1 MCRFAQ
7 LNLKKGGITGKCLNC
22 GFFIFYGNNF
32 FYHETHEETRR
43 IFFLS
48 CVIFAVKIKWVF
60 SDRALSG
67 LGLESII
74 MWQLLDSDLEF
85 VVESDF
91 IYMPLLFDPEIE
103 REIQDF
109 QSGKPLENPGKPE
122 PKNIIK
128 LKGKHFI
135 KALNLNSSIDNC
147 EAINAYS
154 YRRLRNECL
163 RKYQLTREVDGH
175 FLDETLR
182 TILFQI
188 TPYFIKKNKGLN
200 RKKIS
205 DEEILDLIR
214 EKVNIPARYFKEAET
229 FQKLEPLKEIL
240 KDLED
245 QKPIFK
251 LPENGL
257 YSGPALRDWLDKA
270 VHAKV
275 LASEHHRIA
284 KSLQVREQ
292 FRQAK
297 PEHIAVLLY
306 IADAGAMEID
316 GFGFIMNNAYRG
328 EYLVYKR
335 TGDYILKDYYARS
348 YLFSDCRV
356 AVSTYTPFR
365 PFVIEKYK
373 HPFLLGHKA
382 GQEICMK
389 DFVPSNEL
397 TAKNVIR
404 TLEEGLTAMRYGYDG
419 RKRNGY
425 HSLDK
430 TWVHIPTIDFEDYR
444 G

>member
-7 LNLKKGGITGKCLNC
+7 LNLKKGGYNR
-22 GFFIFYGNNF
+22 
-32 FYHETHEETRR
+32 E
-43 IFFLS
+43 
-48 CVIFAVKIKWVF
+48 IKWVF
-60 SDRALSG
+60 SVRVLSG
-67 LGLESII
+67 LGLESKI
-74 MWQLLDSDLEF
+74 MWQLLDSDLEL

-122 PKNIIK
+122 PKSIIK

-135 KALNLNSSIDNC
+135 KALNLHSFIDNY

-154 YRRLRNECL
+154 YQRLRNECL

-205 DEEILDLIR
+205 DEEILDLIG
-214 EKVNIPARYFKEAET
+214 KKSNIPGKYYKEAKT
-229 FQKLEPLKEIL
+229 FGDLKPLK
-240 KDLED
+240 KFLEGLGN
-245 QKPIFK
+245 QKPLFK
-251 LPENGL
+251 MPENGL
-257 YSGPALRDWLDKA
+257 HSGQKLRDWFHKA
-270 VHAKV
+270 IQAKV

-316 GFGFIMNNAYRG
+316 GFGFIMNNAYKG
-328 EYLVYKR
+328 EYLIYKS
-335 TGDYILKDYYARS
+335 TGDYILKDYCARS
-348 YLFSDCRV
+348 YLFPDCRV
-356 AVSTYTPFR
+356 AVSTYTPYR

-373 HPFLLGHKA
+373 HPFLLGYKA

-389 DFVPSNEL
+389 DYVPSNEL
-397 TAKNVIR
+397 TAENVIR
-404 TLEEGLTAMRYGYDG
+404 TLEEGLTAMCYGYDG

-444 G
+444 I